1 MTPSPTKHPHRE
13 VCGGLEDFLRELEHR
28 DIKSDARILHEK
40 LTQSGWCLAGRCRIT
55 ILSGAEKL
63 NL

>member
-1 MTPSPTKHPHRE
+1 MTPSPTKHPRCE
-13 VCGGLEDFLRELEHR
+13 VFGGFEDFLREIG
-28 DIKSDARILHEK
+28 DFTSDVRILLEK

-63 NL
+63 KL